1 MPKVSDRRRSRRR
14 RDGQS
19 RRRDDEVHH
28 AAARLVASG
37 LKVEQLRRVRDARD
51 SLTRALRLP
60 YTPSEWR
67 DADCVAVIRHL
78 RGDWKHIQ
86 AHFQGDPEAMK
97 VIVDY
102 RKRYID
108 GLINELAADKVK
120 YPGLIARASGST
132 DLTSD
137 YDVTL
142 ATADITADPDFT
154 ALDDAARLAAARGA
168 RDADARA
175 AAELGRRIKETFGKQ
190 SATVFDTNFYLCD
203 FLGSFTNNIVTGR
216 PNAVAVARTSPASA
230 AYQDVLALMKV
241 RRYMRADEWRRY
253 TRVAFPGTAHDRFDT
268 ADEIYRAN
276 VGALVKAV
284 VATLALGDDEPVL
297 AGLATD
303 DDRLH
308 ALDSY
313 RPDRVRAISDELCRA
328 AEESLRRLQAELVE
342 RPAPERPEDERSED
356 EIRADIERA
365 TGQAAF
371 FASEAYHTEGA
382 LLQIVVQRA
391 DLRPAALPRLAQ
403 RAVRR
408 LHQGR
413 PALHRRARPR
423 RRPPRGARRAGAAP
437 RARRRRHVLPRRQV
451 HVAPAA
457 GDRPPRGRRRSH
469 PPAAPPAGPEARRR
483 GGPARR
489 HRGAARAAAAQ
500 PRPALARGPRG
511 RGPARGAPAV
521 PRRAQPGGPQ
531 GAGDALGREGQRRR
545 ARRRVG
551 AP

>member
-391 DLRPAALPRLAQ
+391 DLRPQHYLDSLNEQ
-403 RAVRR
+403 FGDFIKDVRHYTGER
-408 LHQGR
+408 DRDDDPHE
-413 PALHRRARPR
+413 
-423 RRPPRGARRAGAAP
+423 AP
-437 RARRRRHVLPRRQV
+437 DERARRRELADGVMYFRGAKYMSRLLQAIDRLEAADARIHPQLLLPDLRPVDVAALRAGIEAQLVPLRRN
-451 HVAPAA
+451 P
-457 GDRPPRGRRRSH
+457 DRRSLEDRAV
-469 PPAAPPAGPEARRR
+469 AAQLAVRQLFPDVHSPEDLKALVTRWV
-483 GGPARR
+483 AKVNV
-489 HRGAARAAAAQ
+489 AAR
-500 PRPALARGPRG
+500 
-511 RGPARGAPAV
+511 
-521 PRRAQPGGPQ
+521 
-531 GAGDALGREGQRRR
+531 D
-545 ARRRVG
+545 VG
-551 AP
+551 